1 MVRSPSC
8 TSIYLISTISAR
20 GFPMM
25 IRIVSCGYKERVLIV
40 EQQNFVPWLQAS
52 QFNASCRAIV
62 SIQGFDEGGRS
73 NRPPI
78 PRNSLFT
85 KGTVS
90 RNVLSLQNG
99 KVGGKGISGVPNG
112 TPPLAVALGEL
123 IKADSHRA
131 SDKNM
136 DVANSSRVLKLKQ
149 SLVDFVAM
157 LKEIG
162 G

>member
-1 MVRSPSC
+1 M
-8 TSIYLISTISAR
+8 
-20 GFPMM
+20 
-25 IRIVSCGYKERVLIV
+25 
-40 EQQNFVPWLQAS
+40 
-52 QFNASCRAIV
+52 

-90 RNVLSLQNG
+90 RNVLSLHNG
-99 KVGGKGISGVPNG
+99 KEGGEGISGVPNG
-112 TPPLAVALGEL
+112 TPPLVVALGEL
-123 IKADSHRA
+123 MKANNHRA

-149 SLVDFVAM
+149 SSVDFVVV
-157 LKEIG
+157 LKDIG

>member
-1 MVRSPSC
+1 MQ
-8 TSIYLISTISAR
+8 
-20 GFPMM
+20 
-25 IRIVSCGYKERVLIV
+25 GYRVDSR
-40 EQQNFVPWLQAS
+40 FWW
-52 QFNASCRAIV
+52 
-62 SIQGFDEGGRS
+62 GGKS

-131 SDKNM
+131 SNKNM

-162 G
+162 GWYFRGFSYFKFKISLASWGSDSKW